1 MLNSIQSED
10 ELTLSEYLERSSVY
24 VREIYTLIAPKLR
37 EKHQHTNR
45 ENSNLSIVRNY
56 HKSSQHATKPS
67 DHLLEPTSMQIS
79 RRRNM
84 LLPPF
89 SQTYSSKASK
99 ESRILDPTV
108 RKEARKTLFSPQ
120 NDNSIS
126 HETKEWKKRRLDS
139 TSPHPES
146 KEYDNY
152 EYPNEPNAPLSSNTG
167 QPSTSANDCEY
178 NQRPRMTHSYEKSLP
193 KQKCGE
199 DSATG
204 ESKATLSSN
213 AGLPSTSSNDC
224 EYNQRPKTT
233 HSSEKSLPNQTCGE
247 DTATTTEDIKA
258 QLDTFQEKLT
268 IEILQPLKDVCEI
281 QATTSAEV
289 KKLDKKLAIISGLV
303 NSQLRKMPNISNDP
317 NKYDPKR

>member
-1 MLNSIQSED
+1 MQQNHPIICWNQHQCKFHE
-10 ELTLSEYLERSSVY
+10 EGICFFRHF
-24 VREIYTLIAPKLR
+24 RKPIAQ
-37 EKHQHTNR
+37 KHQK
-45 ENSNLSIVRNY
+45 NLEFLIQRYERKLEKLYSAL
-56 HKSSQHATKPS
+56 KTTTLLATKQKN
-67 DHLLEPTSMQIS
+67 E
-79 RRRNM
+79 
-84 LLPPF
+84 
-89 SQTYSSKASK
+89 
-99 ESRILDPTV
+99 E
-108 RKEARKTLFSPQ
+108 
-120 NDNSIS
+120 
-126 HETKEWKKRRLDS
+126 KRRLDS